1 MVEVI
6 LTGTPISVALQQGL
20 ALLQANP
27 AFQAALDAI
36 VPGLVDQIL
45 ANDAVKQAI
54 GAATEALVDSWLEG
68 LGITNPFL
76 NRVIGQVADVT
87 IKSMMGRQAT
97 AKLLSNIMIQVLE
110 GAPVGQVSNMVTQ
123 ALLVDPELQ
132 VALGLSLGDGIG
144 SLFGDNIFGYMIG
157 AATGGAAAITI
168 SVVAGIIR
176 IFDALFPGGA
186 ECRPTI
192 TAHPGSPSPGATS
205 TRTSGPIRRAPWFRA
220 VVGRHCV
227 EDSPRTLGWLSP
239 TSRCRRP
246 PTARISSM

>member
-1 MVEVI
+1 
-6 LTGTPISVALQQGL
+6 
-20 ALLQANP
+20 
-27 AFQAALDAI
+27 
-36 VPGLVDQIL
+36 
-45 ANDAVKQAI
+45 
-54 GAATEALVDSWLEG
+54 
-68 LGITNPFL
+68 
-76 NRVIGQVADVT
+76 
-87 IKSMMGRQAT
+87 
-97 AKLLSNIMIQVLE
+97 
-110 GAPVGQVSNMVTQ
+110 MVTQ

-176 IFDALFPGGA
+176 IFDALFPRRSGVQAHNHGA
-186 ECRPTI
+186 SRIAE
-192 TAHPGSPSPGATS
+192 SGATS

-220 VVGRHCV
+220 VVGRKHCV